1 MIRTGVLCASVL
13 WCAPGCQSAG
23 RDVSAQGIGEMASGV
38 LDAGAPIDSG
48 STRGLEVRLWV
59 VDDTDRAAARGLTP
73 YIDDFEEV
81 SGDGRSDPISART
94 RSRWSDWGFRIIT
107 IPMDQVEG
115 FLGQL
120 RPVQPISVQWLGEF
134 GHWRA
139 IVRAGEL
146 GSEHVRV
153 GSRLVEIDR
162 GRPRLIARSWVEPMF
177 TPRDV
182 IPAVRL
188 DLGMQ
193 IEIRD
198 SRLRRQR
205 QMGFFEPGR
214 ERSIEDD
221 GPVIDELILSAML
234 DGSSALIIMGEAP
247 GVDWNELPELPEL
260 SGPTEETVIGQD
272 AGQAGDQGSGGFGPS
287 EHQKQAQEE
296 AQEQPGQTTRAD
308 QQGRGGRSGPRIDQP
323 AKPMGQ
329 SLGELMLTS
338 PGSRTTRLNQARIVP
353 KRVIVVLIPRV
364 EGGYSLL
371 PRSPGQI
378 KEKES
383 SP

>member
-1 MIRTGVLCASVL
+1 
-13 WCAPGCQSAG
+13 
-23 RDVSAQGIGEMASGV
+23 MASGV
-38 LDAGAPIDSG
+38 LGASAPIDSG

-59 VDDTDRAAARGLTP
+59 VDDTHWDAARALSAGLST
-73 YIDDFEEV
+73 EM
-81 SGDGRSDPISART
+81 PIEPERIE
-94 RSRWSDWGFRIIT
+94 RWSDWGFRIVA
-107 IPMDQVEG
+107 IPVDRVDG

-146 GSEHVRV
+146 GTDHVRV
-153 GSRLVEIDR
+153 GQRRVEIDR
-162 GRPRLIARSWVEPMF
+162 GRPRLIARSWIEPMLGQGE
-177 TPRDV
+177 V
-182 IPAVRL
+182 LPAVRL

-193 IEIRD
+193 IETHE
-198 SRLRRQR
+198 RRVRQRR
-205 QMGFFEPGR
+205 QMGLLGLDH

-234 DGSSALIIMGEAP
+234 DGSAALIIMGEAP
-247 GVDWNELPELPEL
+247 GVDWNELPDPEKPL
-260 SGPTEETVIGQD
+260 AIEDD
-272 AGQAGDQGSGGFGPS
+272 AAQGGEARGDDAQGDRGAGAFGPS
-287 EHQKQAQEE
+287 EHQQTQRQAQEKE
-296 AQEQPGQTTRAD
+296 RAQAQGERTLLEDRRETRP
-308 QQGRGGRSGPRIDQP
+308 GPRINQP

-371 PRSPGQI
+371 PRSVEQAKKKGERP
-378 KEKES
+378 
-383 SP
+383 